1 MARDKAQQEAARRRR
16 IEEETRLKVEAELA
30 ARQREQDAAR
40 QKAEADAAAARQA
53 TDGDKKAAE
62 VAESGL
68 RFTQLDRQRIQVGLT
83 ALGFDT
89 ASTNGSFS
97 VRTRDQIA
105 AWQKSHNYPSTGY
118 LNGVENQALLREAAP
133 AVSRFDDEQKRR
145 EEERARVAT
154 TATASLL
161 GLPDA
166 GLATYSDMV
175 GRAEMI
181 CSVVQTPLIADADT
195 GYGGLLNVQRTVRG
209 YEAAGVAAIQI
220 EDQETP
226 KKCGHT
232 PDRRVVPAEEMV
244 MKIKVAADSRRDAD
258 TLIVA
263 RTDART
269 ALGLDEALRR
279 ARLYDEAGADVIF
292 VESPETEDELE
303 RIGREVSKPLLA
315 NMVEFGKT
323 PRVEVDRLKKWG
335 FDIAIY
341 PGLGFSVAAEAMREA
356 WSYLQAKGTSKGI
369 EVPQY
374 KGMHELMGFPEVW
387 DFEKRWVS

>member
-1 MARDKAQQEAARRRR
+1 MAGNEK
-16 IEEETRLKVEAELA
+16 
-30 ARQREQDAAR
+30 
-40 QKAEADAAAARQA
+40 AAALRGHLAKGEFILA
-53 TDGDKKAAE
+53 PGVYDGI
-62 VAESGL
+62 S
-68 RFTQLDRQRIQVGLT
+68 
-83 ALGFDT
+83 
-89 ASTNGSFS
+89 
-97 VRTRDQIA
+97 
-105 AWQKSHNYPSTGY
+105 
-118 LNGVENQALLREAAP
+118 
-133 AVSRFDDEQKRR
+133 
-145 EEERARVAT
+145 ARVADT
-154 TATASLL
+154 MGFAALYMTGYGATASML

-181 CSVVQTPLIADADT
+181 CSVVRTPVIADADT

-209 YEAAGVAAIQI
+209 YEAAGVAGIQI

-232 PDRRVVPAEEMV
+232 PGRRVVPAEEMAL
-244 MKIKVAADSRRDAD
+244 KIKVAAESRRHPE
-258 TLIVA
+258 TLIIA

-269 ALGLDEALRR
+269 AHGLDEALRR
-279 ARLYDEAGADVIF
+279 ARLYEEAGADVIF
-292 VESPETEDELE
+292 VESPESEAELE

-335 FDIAIY
+335 YDIAIY

-356 WSYLQAKGTSKGI
+356 WAYLRQKGTSAGI

-374 KGMHELMGFPEVW
+374 RGMHELMGFPEVW
-387 DFEKRWVS
+387 DFEKRWAT